1 MFFVFQL
8 GQESLSDDIFPND
21 IALDER
27 EALLDLSL
35 SAEELSDTNC
45 ILNTEEENSF
55 STNPLVN
62 CDFFNEVE
70 TFVENPLAN
79 CESLVYDTL
88 NASSDVLYLLSNDVP
103 SPPSSMATVNC
114 PEGILIDL
122 GEKFFTRNG
131 SQQNDYCLF

>member
-1 MFFVFQL
+1 M
-8 GQESLSDDIFPND
+8 
-21 IALDER
+21 
-27 EALLDLSL
+27 LDLSL

-55 STNPLVN
+55 SSNPVVN

-70 TFVENPLAN
+70 TFVENTNNPLAN

-122 GEKFFTRNG
+122 GEDSLEISTRNG
-131 SQQNDYCLF
+131 DQRKFIAFSDKFSCL